1 MYKLDLYIDGQRA
14 DLFGDESVEMTL
26 TTQNVNDLG
35 AVYGDYSRSF
45 TLPAT
50 KVNNAIF
57 KHYYNVDIYGG
68 FTAALR
74 TDAIID
80 VNKNFFRE
88 GSIELTSVELKNNEP
103 YSYMV
108 SFYTST
114 TSLKDLFGE
123 DTLNGLD
130 LSALDHSYNDT
141 NIAAGIDGY
150 VSGTS
155 SSVIY
160 PMITPVTRW
169 FYNSQGGVND
179 PGNIHYHND
188 IRHGAFWY
196 DFKPAVKL
204 TKIIDAIEAKYG
216 IEFES
221 DLFASSD
228 FGRLFMWC
236 HRRAGY
242 MFKDQPNGFT
252 AQKIDFTAAD
262 NSNFD
267 LTNDTCTINNSSW
280 VNAAGQHIIYYNYV
294 ITSTDTY
301 KIQAFVNGQL
311 QTTRTH
317 TGNANQNVFLGELQF
332 GDVIDFRISPPDDWD
347 ASAISIS
354 NLDFDIRYF
363 DGIQRHITNP
373 TRTASLSLS
382 KTVEISDQLPEQKIV
397 DFIGSLIRSHNLVV
411 VRSANG
417 KYKMEPLDQWYYEG
431 TTHDITDYVDT
442 NSVTINRP
450 ELYRRIS
457 FKYNEN
463 KSVLGETYRLQNDI
477 GYGDLRA
484 DFTFDGPEFNI
495 EVGFDNML
503 FERLSD
509 QYSSGVGL
517 TPINVGQAVTRE
529 EKPYIGKPIVFYVN
543 DVISISTTYH
553 WQYIDMNTSANQK
566 TNMWLISNV
575 NANTAEDVTKTLNF
589 GTEIDPYLLQGFSA
603 GLSETYWKTYITE
616 LYSQSRRLF
625 RYSAQ
630 LPLGL
635 MLTLKNNDKLTIL
648 ERNYIINS
656 INLDLNTGAATL
668 ELLNDM
674 GIGDPTSFSEAL
686 AEDGSY
692 LTTEAGD
699 YITIE

>member
-14 DLFGDESVEMTL
+14 DLFGDESVEMML

-35 AVYGDYSRSF
+35 AVYGDYSKSF
-45 TLPAT
+45 TIPASAR
-50 KVNNAIF
+50 NNSIF

-74 TDAIID
+74 TDAIIE

-88 GSIELTSVELKNNEP
+88 GSLELISVELKNNEP
-103 YSYMV
+103 YAYSV
-108 SFYTST
+108 NFYTST

-123 DTLNGLD
+123 DTLNVLD
-130 LSALDHSYNDT
+130 LSAQDHGYNDT
-141 NIAAGIDGY
+141 NIEAGIDGY
-150 VSGTS
+150 VSGTGNAI
-155 SSVIY
+155 IY

-169 FYNSQGGVND
+169 LYNSQGGNHD
-179 PGNIHYHND
+179 AGNIHWHND
-188 IRHGAFWY
+188 TSHGAFWY

-204 TKIIDAIEAKYG
+204 TKILDAIETKYD

-221 DLFASSD
+221 GLFDSSD
-228 FGRLFMWC
+228 FGKLFMWC

-301 KIQAFVNGQL
+301 KIQAFVNGEL

-363 DGIQRHITNP
+363 DGIQKHITNP

-382 KTVEISDQLPEQKIV
+382 KTVEIAEQLPEQKVV
-397 DFIGSLIRSHNLVV
+397 DFIGSLIRAYNLVV

-417 KYKMEPLDQWYYEG
+417 KYKIDPLDQWYYEG
-431 TTHDITDYVDT
+431 TTHDITEYVDT
-442 NSVTINRP
+442 TDITIKRP
-450 ELYRRIS
+450 ELYRRIR
-457 FKYNEN
+457 FEYNET
-463 KSVLGETYRLQNDI
+463 KAVLGEQYRLQNDV

-484 DFTFDGPEFNI
+484 DFTFDGGELDVK
-495 EVGFDNML
+495 VGFDNML

-517 TPINVGQAVTRE
+517 TELNVGQCITRE
-529 EKPYIGKPIVFYVN
+529 GQPYIGKPIIFYVN
-543 DVISISTTYH
+543 DVITVDSTYH

-566 TNMWLISNV
+566 TDMWLISNV
-575 NANTAEDVTKTLNF
+575 NANTGEDVTKTINF
-589 GTEIDPYLLQGFSA
+589 GTEVDPYLLQGFSA
-603 GLSETYWKTYITE
+603 GLYETYWKSYITS

-625 RYSAQ
+625 QYSAQ

-656 INLDLNTGAATL
+656 IKLDLNTGSATL

-674 GIGDPTSFSEAL
+674 GIGDPTSFSEVL
-686 AEDGSY
+686 SEGGEY
-692 LTTEAGD
+692 LTTEAGEF
-699 YITIE
+699 ITTE